1 MRNPRMRQD
10 VQRRLR
16 HLSDN
21 VLIDAMR
28 AGASEAWQEFMMRF
42 RPVLLQYGMRTRVN
56 DSDIDGYVDQ
66 VLEEAALR
74 WAIDAA
80 APPKN
85 ITAYLLRALSFHRR
99 TVDRDTKRRARHYE
113 RATDAG
119 QNEGAIRSLCSEAS
133 VRDSNGP
140 ADDATDATQLA
151 LERLCNLVRQSL
163 GEQDARILTQLADGL
178 PHREIAAELGLS
190 YDAGRKRIQRLCARL
205 RDLVPNV
212 VNQLSST
219 DRVHVERVLR
229 RLEPFRARGIDDA
242 V

>member
-1 MRNPRMRQD
+1 MRKPRMRQD
-10 VQRRLR
+10 VQRTLR
-16 HLSDN
+16 HLNDN
-21 VLIDAMR
+21 ALIDAMR

-42 RPVLLQYGMRTRVN
+42 RPVLLQYGLRTRVDN
-56 DSDIDGYVDQ
+56 SDINAYVDQ

-74 WAIDAA
+74 WAIDGA

-99 TVDRDTKRRARHYE
+99 TVDRDTKRRARRYE

-119 QNEGAIRSLCSEAS
+119 NNEGAILSLCSEAS

-140 ADDATDATQLA
+140 TEDETDATQGA
-151 LERLCNLVRQSL
+151 LERLCNLVKLSL
-163 GEQDARILTQLADGL
+163 GEQEARILAQLADGL

-190 YDAGRKRIQRLCARL
+190 YDAGRKRIQRLCARV
-205 RDLVPNV
+205 RDLVPSA

-219 DRVHVERVLR
+219 DRVHVERLLR
-229 RLEPFRARGIDDA
+229 RLEPLRARGIDDA

>member
-1 MRNPRMRQD
+1 MRQD
-10 VQRRLR
+10 VQRTLR
-16 HLSDN
+16 HLSDSA
-21 VLIDAMR
+21 LIDAMQ

-42 RPVLLQYGMRTRVN
+42 RPVLLQYGLRTRV
-56 DSDIDGYVDQ
+56 DSSDINGHVDQ

-74 WAIDAA
+74 WAIDGA

-85 ITAYLLRALSFHRR
+85 ISAYLLRALSFHRR
-99 TVDRDTKRRARHYE
+99 TVDRDTKRRARRYE
-113 RATDAG
+113 RATDAD
-119 QNEGAIRSLCSEAS
+119 QNEGAVLSLCSEAS

-140 ADDATDATQLA
+140 PEDASDATQGA
-151 LERLCNLVRQSL
+151 LERLCTLVRQSL

-205 RDLVPNV
+205 RDVVPRAAA
-212 VNQLSST
+212 QLSST

-229 RLEPFRARGIDDA
+229 RLEPFRARGIEDA